1 MIDKKLIDSLTKKL
15 VDDGLLIEAGW
26 VGLKLAS
33 IPETAPQVQIDEMR
47 NAFFAGAHHLFS
59 SIMSFLDDGREPTD
73 NDLRRMTQVHEE
85 LDRFIKNYKKE
96 FMT

>member
-1 MIDKKLIDSLTKKL
+1 
-15 VDDGLLIEAGW
+15 
-26 VGLKLAS
+26 
-33 IPETAPQVQIDEMR
+33 
-47 NAFFAGAHHLFS
+47 
-59 SIMSFLDDGREPTD
+59 MSFLDDGREPTD